1 MPLPPVGYPTRW
13 EADVVLRDGGTAH
26 VRPIRPSDADL
37 VAAFHS
43 RQSEESRYLRF
54 FAPMP
59 RLSARDLERFTNV
72 DHVDRVALVAT
83 VGEDIVG
90 IARFDAA
97 PVRPGSPR
105 AAEVAFNIS
114 DAHQGRGLG
123 SVLLEHL
130 AAAARE
136 RGIRRF
142 TADVLPQ
149 NAKMIGVFRE
159 AGFEVRQGYSDGV
172 LEVSFDIDPTER
184 SVDVMRAREQRAE
197 ARSVQ
202 ALLTPSSVVVV
213 GASRTPGS
221 VGHRLLADV
230 VDGGFTGAVHAVNAD
245 AEPGELLLGVPVL
258 RSVRD
263 LPGPVDLAVVAVPA
277 AAVVPTVAD
286 CASHGVRGLVV
297 VSSGFAETGPQGLE
311 MQRELVRI
319 ARANGMRVVGP
330 NSYGVLNTDPAV
342 RLNASLYGQVPP
354 AGRFGLFS
362 QSGALAVTVLS
373 SAQRRGLGLST
384 FVSAGNRA
392 DVSGNDLMQFWL
404 DHEATAAV
412 GLYLESVG
420 NPRKFSRVARTLARK
435 KPVVVVK
442 SGASGFGVPPG
453 HAVRASRAPFEAVD
467 SMLRQAG
474 VIRVENV
481 HQLFDVAQVAVH
493 QPLPQGPR
501 VAIVGNSDALGT
513 LAADACVS
521 WGLQVVHG
529 PTAVPSYAGVG
540 TFTAALEAA
549 FADPEVD
556 AVVAS
561 WVPPTPEPDPAVAA
575 AVARTAAAGAKTTVT
590 CFLGTRTV
598 SAAVAGGG
606 DGAGGGAVVAGE
618 DPAAASAAGAAPGE
632 SPVVPSYPTPEDA
645 VRALAAVVRYA
656 QWRRRDRGHPLS
668 PPGVDLRAARA
679 LVEESLAG
687 APDGLTLGQ
696 ERTRALLGAAGVDLL
711 ARAEVRGVDEA
722 VAAAERLGW
731 PVALKTVGEELAG
744 RQDLRGIRLGIT
756 NPAALAEAV
765 ADMRQVFGERA
776 EVLAVQHMA
785 GLGVPCLV
793 RSTEDPLFGPV
804 VSFGVEGDPIDL
816 MGDVAY
822 RIPPLTDV
830 DVADLVRSVKAAPK
844 LFGHR
849 GSPVMD
855 VDALEDVVARVAVL
869 ADALPE
875 IAELRLS
882 PVLVAER
889 GARVLGATVSLAPP
903 QDRADP
909 DRRTLPT

>member
-1 MPLPPVGYPTRW
+1 MVPLPPVGYPTRW

-97 PVRPGSPR
+97 PPREGSPR
-105 AAEVAFNIS
+105 SAEVAFNIS
-114 DAHQGRGLG
+114 DDHQGRGLG

-172 LEVSFDIDPTER
+172 LDVSFAIDPTER

-202 ALLTPSSVVVV
+202 ALLSPSSVVVV

-230 VDGGFTGAVHAVNAD
+230 VTGGFTGEVHAVNAE

-277 AAVVPTVAD
+277 AAVVATVAD
-286 CASHGVRGLVV
+286 CASQGVRGLVV
-297 VSSGFAETGPQGLE
+297 VSSGFAETGPEGLE
-311 MQRELVRI
+311 RQRELVRI

-330 NSYGVLNTDPAV
+330 NSYGVVNTDPAV
-342 RLNASLYGQVPP
+342 RLNASLYADTPP

-404 DHEATAAV
+404 DHEGTAAV

-521 WGLQVVHG
+521 WGLQVVRG
-529 PTAVPSYAGVG
+529 PSAVAPYAPVEA
-540 TFTAALEAA
+540 FTAALESA
-549 FADPEVD
+549 FADPGVD

-561 WVPPTPEPDPAVAA
+561 WVPPTPAPDPAVAA

-590 CFLGTRTV
+590 CFLGTRSL
-598 SAAVAGGG
+598 SAAVADATEG
-606 DGAGGGAVVAGE
+606 V
-618 DPAAASAAGAAPGE
+618 PADA
-632 SPVVPSYPTPEDA
+632 PVVPSYPTPEDA

-656 QWRRRDRGHPLS
+656 QWRRRDRGHPLA
-668 PPGVDLRAARA
+668 PRGVDLRAARA
-679 LVEESLAG
+679 LVERALA
-687 APDGLTLGQ
+687 ASPDGVELGP
-696 ERTRALLGAAGVDLL
+696 EDTAALLAAGGVDLL
-711 ARAEVRGVDEA
+711 ARAEVRGVEEA

-731 PVALKTVGEELAG
+731 PVALKTVGEDLAG
-744 RQDLRGIRLGIT
+744 RQDLRGVRLGIT
-756 NPAALAEAV
+756 NPVALAEAV

-776 EVLAVQHMA
+776 DVLAVQHMA

-875 IAELRLS
+875 VAELRLS

-889 GARVLGATVSLAPP
+889 GARVLGASVTLAPP
-903 QDRADP
+903 QGRADP
-909 DRRTLPT
+909 DRRTLPS

>member
-1 MPLPPVGYPTRW
+1 MVPLPPVGYPTRW

-97 PVRPGSPR
+97 PVRPGAPR

-172 LEVSFDIDPTER
+172 LEVSFAIDPTER

-230 VDGGFTGAVHAVNAD
+230 VTGGFTGTVHAVNAE
-245 AEPGELLLGVPVL
+245 AEAGELLLGVPVL

-277 AAVVPTVAD
+277 AAVVPTVTD
-286 CASHGVRGLVV
+286 CASMGVRGLVV
-297 VSSGFAETGPQGLE
+297 VSSGFAETGPEGLAL
-311 MQRELVRI
+311 QRELVRI

-330 NSYGVLNTDPAV
+330 NSYGVVNTDPAV

-404 DHEATAAV
+404 DHEGTAAV

-493 QPLPQGPR
+493 QPLPEGAR

-521 WGLQVVHG
+521 WGLQVAHG
-529 PTAVPSYAGVG
+529 PVAVPPHAGVE

-549 FADPEVD
+549 FADPGVD

-590 CFLGTRTV
+590 CFLGTRAV
-598 SAAVAGGG
+598 SAAVAGTA
-606 DGAGGGAVVAGE
+606 AGPE
-618 DPAAASAAGAAPGE
+618 AAADV
-632 SPVVPSYPTPEDA
+632 PVVPSYPTPEDA

-656 QWRRRDRGHPLS
+656 QWRRRDRGHPLA
-668 PPGVDLRAARA
+668 PEGVDLRAARA
-679 LVEESLAG
+679 LVEQALAE
-687 APDGLTLGQ
+687 APDGLTLGPDP
-696 ERTRALLGAAGVDLL
+696 TRALLAAGGIDLL
-711 ARAEVRGVDEA
+711 ARAEVRSVEEA
-722 VAAAERLGW
+722 VEAAQRLGW

-744 RQDLRGIRLGIT
+744 RQDLRGVRLGIT
-756 NPAALAEAV
+756 NAAALAEAV
-765 ADMRQVFGERA
+765 ADMRQVFGRGA
-776 EVLAVQHMA
+776 DVLAVQRMA
-785 GLGVPCLV
+785 GLGVPCQV

-804 VSFGVEGDPIDL
+804 VSFGVEGDPLDL

-849 GSPVMD
+849 GAPVLD
-855 VDALEDVVARVAVL
+855 VEALEDVIARVAVL

-875 IAELRLS
+875 VAEMRLS

-889 GARVLGATVSLAPP
+889 GARVLGAEVTLAPP
-903 QDRADP
+903 QGRADP

>member
-1 MPLPPVGYPTRW
+1 MVPLPPVGYPTRW

-26 VRPIRPSDADL
+26 VRPIRPSDAEL

-43 RQSEESRYLRF
+43 RQSEESRYMRF

-59 RLSARDLERFTNV
+59 RLSTRDLERFTNV

-97 PVRPGSPR
+97 PARAGSRR

-172 LEVSFDIDPTER
+172 LEVAFDIDPTER

-202 ALLTPSSVVVV
+202 ALLSPTSVVVV

-230 VDGGFTGAVHAVNAD
+230 VTGGFAGAVHAVNAD
-245 AEPGELLLGVPVL
+245 AEPGELLLGVPVV

-277 AAVVPTVAD
+277 ASVGPTVTD
-286 CASHGVRGLVV
+286 CASQGVRGLVV
-297 VSSGFAETGPQGLE
+297 VSSGFAETGPEGLAL
-311 MQRELVRI
+311 QREVVRI

-330 NSYGVLNTDPAV
+330 NSYGVVNTDPAV
-342 RLNASLYGQVPP
+342 RLNASLYADMPP

-362 QSGALAVTVLS
+362 QSGALAVAVLS
-373 SAQRRGLGLST
+373 SAERRGLGLST

-404 DHEATAAV
+404 DHEGTDAV

-420 NPRKFSRVARTLARK
+420 NPRKFSRVARALARK

-474 VIRVENV
+474 VVRVENV

-493 QPLPQGPR
+493 QPLPEGSR

-521 WGLQVVHG
+521 WGLQVAHG
-529 PTAVPSYAGVG
+529 PVAVPSYAGVE

-549 FADPEVD
+549 FTDPGVD

-561 WVPPTPEPDPAVAA
+561 WVPPTPEVDPLVAA

-598 SAAVAGGG
+598 SAAVAGASGS
-606 DGAGGGAVVAGE
+606 DGT
-618 DPAAASAAGAAPGE
+618 AAPADV
-632 SPVVPSYPTPEDA
+632 PVVPSYPTPEDA

-656 QWRRRDRGHPLS
+656 QWRRRDPGHPLA
-668 PPGVDLRAARA
+668 PDGVDLRAARA
-679 LVEESLAG
+679 LVERELAAAGDEAAESVELDQG
-687 APDGLTLGQ
+687 AVQ
-696 ERTRALLGAAGVDLL
+696 ALLAAGGVDLL
-711 ARAEVRGVDEA
+711 VRAEVRSVDEA

-744 RQDLRGIRLGIT
+744 RQDLRGVRLGIS
-756 NPAALAEAV
+756 NASALAEAV
-765 ADMRQVFGERA
+765 ADMRQVFGRGA
-776 EVLAVQHMA
+776 DVLAVQRMA

-804 VSFGVEGDPIDL
+804 VSFGVEGDPLDL

-830 DVADLVRSVKAAPK
+830 DVAELVRSVKAAPK

-849 GSPVMD
+849 GSPVLD

-875 IAELRLS
+875 VAELRLS
-882 PVLVAER
+882 PVLVSEE
-889 GARVLGATVSLAPP
+889 GARVLGASVTLAPP